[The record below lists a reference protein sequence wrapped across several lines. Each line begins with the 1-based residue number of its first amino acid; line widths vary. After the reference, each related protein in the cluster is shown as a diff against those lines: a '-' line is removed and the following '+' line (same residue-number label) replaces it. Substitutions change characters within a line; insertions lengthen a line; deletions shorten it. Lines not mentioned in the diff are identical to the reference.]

1 MIHRYTKPEFV
12 DLTKA
17 DAHAAVVHLDRALM
31 ALCRAGDRYE
41 VDSEH
46 VRFLIN
52 SINAETAL

>member
-1 MIHRYTKPEFV
+1 MIPRYTKPDMI

-41 VDSEH
+41 VEAEH

-52 SINAETAL
+52 SINTESAL